1 MKKIFLIFIFSF
13 TIISYSQIALSQEK
27 GKIVVIFEN
36 LKSSKGHI
44 LAALYKTKEGF
55 PQDRSKVF
63 MSAKTEI
70 KDKKATI
77 TFENIPHG
85 EYAIASFHDENDN
98 GEMDK
103 NFFGIPKESYGFS
116 NNPRIMF
123 SAPSFDEAKFKHNLS
138 ETSIIIKM
146 K

>member
-1 MKKIFLIFIFSF
+1 MKKIALIFIVLIAFISF
-13 TIISYSQIALSQEK
+13 FQITFSQEK
-27 GKIVVIFEN
+27 GKITIIFEN

-44 LAALYKTKEGF
+44 LAALYKQKEGF

-77 TFENIPHG
+77 IFENIPHG

-116 NNPRIMF
+116 NNPKIMF
-123 SAPSFDEAKFKHNLS
+123 SAPSFDEAKFNHNLS